1 MCFSKQCVSVSS
13 GCVFQ
18 QGQRTVLHWWLSRL
32 GQHLQGYGGITDTP
46 PVCVWTWLSTVFLC
60 DITVNSLCL
69 GHHYQQFLFV
79 TSLSTVFVT
88 SLSTVFVTSLSTVFF
103 CDITVNS
110 FSLWHHCQHSFSVTS
125 LSTVC
130 VTSLSTVFVTS
141 LSKVFVTPPSVVF
154 VTSLSTVFVTSLSTV
169 FVTELSTVFVTSLSK
184 VFVTELSTVFVTSLS
199 KVFVTSL
206 STVFVTLL
214 LTIFVISLSNSLY
227 AFRHCQQSLFLHCCR
242 WVFALYTTV
251 SESLFSVLYSDW
263 LTFLSVCL
271 LAWQYKNKKAHVHT
285 TTV

>member
-141 LSKVFVTPPSVVF
+141 LS
-154 VTSLSTVFVTSLSTV
+154 TVFVTSLST
-169 FVTELSTVFVTSLSK
+169 

-271 LAWQYKNKKAHVHT
+271 LAWQCKNKKAHVHT